1 MTRVLVTGVTGK
13 SGLFFYE
20 NLRKNVDKL
29 SDYEFDFVVRDT
41 VKAERL
47 LDAVGLNQK
56 LCVGSLADRYFIDS
70 LFEGGVDTLLH
81 IAGIG
86 YSEELLDTAVK
97 ANVKRL
103 ILVHTTGIYSKY
115 KSAGEGY
122 RRTESKIDEMVKGK
136 NISLTYLRPT
146 MIYGNVHDANVVIF
160 MKMVDKL
167 RIFPVVDGARY
178 ELQPVW
184 CGDLGKAY
192 FQVLMH
198 PQTATKRNY
207 NLSGGKPI
215 MLLDMFKVMAKYIGV
230 RNTYISVPFPIA
242 YGLAWLLFLS
252 TFGKMDFREKVQRL
266 VEPRTFDHTDATQD
280 FGYNPITFEE
290 GVKSEVDEYLVLRN
304 KKMNSDGI

>member
-1 MTRVLVTGVTGK
+1 MEDKIKRVDELVELLNK
-13 SGLFFYE
+13 CNYE
-20 NLRKNVDKL
+20 YYVLNSPKTL

-86 YSEELLDTAVK
+86 YSEELVDTAVK

-167 RIFPVVDGARY
+167 MFH
-178 ELQPVW
+178 L
-184 CGDLGKAY
+184 L
-192 FQVLMH
+192 H
-198 PQTATKRNY
+198 PKQLTRFYQA
-207 NLSGGKPI
+207 L
-215 MLLDMFKVMAKYIGV
+215 
-230 RNTYISVPFPIA
+230 
-242 YGLAWLLFLS
+242 
-252 TFGKMDFREKVQRL
+252 
-266 VEPRTFDHTDATQD
+266 
-280 FGYNPITFEE
+280 
-290 GVKSEVDEYLVLRN
+290 
-304 KKMNSDGI
+304 